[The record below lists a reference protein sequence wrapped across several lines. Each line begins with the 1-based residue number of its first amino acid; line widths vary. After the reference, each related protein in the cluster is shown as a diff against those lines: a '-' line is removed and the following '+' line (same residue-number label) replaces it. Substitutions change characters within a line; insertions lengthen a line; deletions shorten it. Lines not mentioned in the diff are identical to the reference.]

1 MIITAVLN
9 RVIDLHTSG
18 IRRDRRAKLVACIA
32 KKNNDKWEKKY
43 AEFDD
48 YAIGKRASCLD
59 LMVKSRRRL
68 QRTKGVPYGEIGE
81 RDWRVASR
89 GRRHQKVY
97 ALLKYKKP
105 KLIGSFSSKLFKHG

>member
-89 GRRHQKVY
+89 GRRAPESLRFTKV
-97 ALLKYKKP
+97 
-105 KLIGSFSSKLFKHG
+105 